1 MQLRT
6 DDDPLT
12 GAIPPTSIG
21 VAGHVIPRGKMVRPE
36 PEADLAGQFLLGRS
50 EAFAPPGWVIRQSAG
65 WCLCSH
71 PTLPVIEIR
80 AREGA
85 LLGWVLGYPITA
97 DGVLLSAGAAL
108 PFTLNLQ
115 DGAPAFERALYS
127 LGGRFAAIYGLPGKP
142 RFYLDPCGSLAVVFC
157 PEESLVTSNPMLV
170 PYSEKTEEDHE
181 LREATGGIWWYF
193 GLTPRRGI
201 ERLLPNHV
209 LDLSTW
215 QTSRHWPSA
224 EDLAVT
230 KDTAGAVAELAALLE
245 RHITAA
251 LRARPTYMALTAGRH
266 TRMLLACARHH
277 LPRLTFFTTQIHDAH
292 GRFDLEIAQQ
302 IARRFELAHLSLPWQ
317 EPTQRDLDEWLYRTG
332 GCVVLGRPAEAIPTL
347 RQLDPARGI
356 LTGMAGSVGEA
367 ELWRKADLQAR
378 EVSWRADLLD
388 RFGCPPVP
396 AVFERAERW
405 FRDLPTRD
413 VVGALG
419 LRGLEQHLGCW
430 VAPQEYGFPRD
441 AFVLS
446 PYCHRRIVQL
456 KLTLPPG
463 YRWRD
468 RLPDDLL
475 KRRWPELS
483 EIPFDK
489 AFGMRGVP
497 SLPKRVFQWAVRSTS
512 PRRNGP

>member
-1 MQLRT
+1 L
-6 DDDPLT
+6 
-12 GAIPPTSIG
+12 GSSSS
-21 VAGHVIPRGKMVRPE
+21 PRSWESAEQASRSASGEGSRPRLE
-36 PEADLAGQFLLGRS
+36 VDLAGQFLLGRS
-50 EAFAPPGWVIRQSAG
+50 ESLAPPGWVIRRSDG

-71 PTLPVIEIR
+71 PTLPVIDIWG
-80 AREGA
+80 REGA
-85 LLGWVLGYPITA
+85 LLGWLLGYPITA
-97 DGVLLSAGAAL
+97 DGVLLPTGAAL
-108 PFTLNLQ
+108 PCTLSLQ
-115 DGAPAFERALYS
+115 DGAAAFERALYA

-142 RFYLDPCGSLAVVFC
+142 RVYLDPCGSLAVVFC

-170 PYSEKTEEDHE
+170 PYSEKTKEDQE

-230 KDTAGAVAELAALLE
+230 KDTASAVAELAALLE

-277 LPRLTFFTTQIHDAH
+277 LPRVTFFTTQIHDVH
-292 GRFDLEIAQQ
+292 GRFDLKIAEQ
-302 IARRFELAHLSLPWQ
+302 IARRFELTHVSLQWQ
-317 EPTQRDLDEWLYRTG
+317 EPTQRDLDEWSYRTG
-332 GCVVLGRPAEAIPTL
+332 GCVMVGRPAEAIPTL

-367 ELWRKADLQAR
+367 ALWRRTDLKVR

-388 RFGCPPVP
+388 RFRCPPAP

-405 FRDLPTRD
+405 FQSLPTRKLVD
-413 VVGALG
+413 VLG
-419 LRGLEQHLGCW
+419 LRGLERVACW
-430 VAPQEYGFPRD
+430 GGPQEYGYVSD

-475 KRRWPELS
+475 KQRWPELL

-489 AFGMRGVP
+489 AFGLRGAP
-497 SLPKRVFQWAVRSTS
+497 SLPKRILRQALRYLL
-512 PRRNGP
+512 PRKQEHGLPHH